1 MNIKLQIKN
10 RMNNRVLNEGYSNQ
24 KVKFDYTK
32 GSNISLGNQKYIDFS
47 MCAGSILLGHNHT
60 FVRKKIEEALTKGI
74 SNIAA
79 PNKFADKFANNI
91 CKIIPGSEKIIFC
104 NSGTEA
110 VLKALRISRAINK
123 KNKIGYV
130 IGGWHGS
137 VDSLLYKANNKNK
150 PIELSSGLSKDNLK
164 NLVMLPYNDIKNTKT
179 ILNKNKDKLS
189 SIIIEPIQGALP
201 YSNIKDYLK
210 YLRNYC
216 SKNKITLI
224 FDEMI
229 TGLRT
234 NGTCVQNYFNIK
246 ADITLIGKCFGAGF
260 PIGLISINKTVF
272 KKINKLNKRVF
283 FGGTFSGNSFIS
295 YIGNE
300 TLNYI
305 KKNKKKIF
313 NQINSLAK
321 KIEIDLNLYFEKK
334 NLDLKI
340 YRFKSM
346 LRVVYSNKNIKNRIS
361 RDFLEEKKSYKIIKF
376 KKYIHDNKIY
386 IPGSGL
392 IFISYSHSKEQINHL
407 IKTFKTGSIKF
418 LS

>member
-1 MNIKLQIKN
+1 MSNS
-10 RMNNRVLNEGYSNQ
+10 VLNEGYSNQ

-32 GSNISLGNQKYIDFS
+32 GSNIYLGNQKYIDFS

-91 CKIIPGSEKIIFC
+91 CKINPGSEKIIFC

-110 VLKALRISRAINK
+110 VLKSLRISRAVNK

-137 VDSLLYKANNKNK
+137 VDSLLYKADNKNK
-150 PIELSSGLSKDNLK
+150 PLELSSGLSKENLK

-179 ILNKNKDKLS
+179 ILSKNKNKIS
-189 SIIIEPIQGALP
+189 SIIIEPIQGSLP
-201 YSNIKDYLK
+201 LTKVREYLK
-210 YLRNYC
+210 FLELYC
-216 SKNKITLI
+216 KKNNIIFI

-234 NGTCVQNYFNIK
+234 DFSSVQKYFNIK
-246 ADITLIGKCFGAGF
+246 PDITLFGKCFGAGY
-260 PIGLISINKTVF
+260 PIGIICINKNVF
-272 KKINKLNKRVF
+272 KKLKKLKIKVF
-283 FGGTFSGNSFIS
+283 FGGTFSGNSFVCFL
-295 YIGNE
+295 GNE
-300 TLNYI
+300 ILKFV
-305 KKNKKKIF
+305 KKNKIKIFKKI
-313 NQINSLAK
+313 NKNAK
-321 KIEIDLNLYFEKK
+321 KIEEELNDYFLKN

-346 LRVVYSNKNIKNRIS
+346 LRLVFSRKFIS
-361 RDFLEEKKSYKIIKF
+361 SRVARDFLENKKNLKISNF
-376 KKYIHDNKIY
+376 KKFIFENKIY

-392 IFISYSHSKEQINHL
+392 IFISFSHSTKDINQI
-407 IKTFKTGSIKF
+407 IKVFKAGSIKYF
-418 LS
+418 K